1 MQGCIHHEFN
11 AAGKRVHLS
20 GVGNSLDCG
29 PAPLPLLTVHHSMES
44 SAVLGERR
52 GDRGTEGG
60 RGGRVEQQAR
70 WE

>member
-1 MQGCIHHEFN
+1 MQGCIHHGFN

-20 GVGNSLDCG
+20 GVWNSPDCG

-44 SAVLGERR
+44 SAVLEERR
-52 GDRGTEGG
+52 GEGG
-60 RGGRVEQQAR
+60 EGRVEQQAR